1 MFEAII
7 ILGIEVLTIIF
18 IFIKLIQSIAEMGKD
33 VRRHS

>member
-18 IFIKLIQSIAEMGKD
+18 IFIKLIQSISEMGKD